1 MTNGAGAA
9 TSGPSLRAGNRRNHE
24 PLTADMTASD
34 RRERRKRK
42 GSVHETTKRCRRP
55 AERLASRSRLVGP
68 PRTSRLRRANDG
80 GGGGESAWKRTWL
93 GAESS
98 RIAQPLR
105 LSHRSERSRAPRA
118 FRLIGTFPLLHS
130 DDREAVVGYDD
141 RHLDFRI
148 VVDVRE
154 GPADSQIIGMTTLV
168 RRRNLFGRLY
178 LAAVMPFHKAIVPTL
193 LAGVNDRSRAP
204 VIPPA

>member
-1 MTNGAGAA
+1 MRPRSVAAGLPNAWLPGADW
-9 TSGPSLRAGNRRNHE
+9 SDRHE
-24 PLTADMTASD
+24 LLVFGERMTAAEAA
-34 RRERRKRK
+34 RAL
-42 GSVHETTKRCRRP
+42 GSAAGWVRSLLALRNRFASLIGLNAAAPP
-55 AERLASRSRLVGP
+55 AHSG
-68 PRTSRLRRANDG
+68 
-80 GGGGESAWKRTWL
+80 
-93 GAESS
+93 
-98 RIAQPLR
+98 
-105 LSHRSERSRAPRA
+105 
-118 FRLIGTFPLLHS
+118 LIGTFPLLHS